1 MAMSHSA
8 SARPARAGEQFA
20 PVGEL
25 ELCYETFGDRA
36 DPALVLIMGL
46 ATQMIAWRDDFCA
59 GLAARGFFVV
69 RFDNR
74 DVGRSTRLDHLP
86 VPTRGQLVRRDKRAA
101 SYTLEDMALDAVGL
115 LDHLQIERAHIAGA
129 SMGAMIAQTVAANHP
144 DRVLSLVSIM
154 GSTGSRWS
162 GQPRLRAAERLLSVP
177 PADRDG
183 FADHMLKTFTIIGS
197 PGFERDEDELRR
209 FAQATFDRGRNPAA
223 GGRQLAAIL
232 AMGDRTPA
240 LRRITAP
247 TLVIHGSADTLVRPS
262 GGRATAKAIA
272 GSRLLEIQ
280 GMGHDLP
287 REAWPEII
295 DAIVENAARAA

>member
-1 MAMSHSA
+1 MSHPLHA
-8 SARPARAGEQFA
+8 PARTGEQFA
-20 PVGEL
+20 TVGEL

-74 DVGRSTRLDHLP
+74 DVGRSTTLDHLP

-101 SYTLEDMALDAVGL
+101 SYTLEDMARDAIGL
-115 LDHLQIERAHIAGA
+115 LDHLEIARAHVVGA
-129 SMGAMIAQTVAANHP
+129 SMGAMIAQTVAAHHP
-144 DRVLSLVSIM
+144 ERVLSLVSIM

-162 GQPRLRAAERLLSVP
+162 GQPRLRTAMLLLSVP
-177 PADRDG
+177 PADRDE
-183 FADHMLKTFTIIGS
+183 FVERVVKTFTVIGS
-197 PGFERDEDELRR
+197 PGFERDEAELRR
-209 FAQATFDRGRNPAA
+209 FAEATFDRGRNPAA
-223 GGRQLAAIL
+223 GSRQLAAIL

-240 LRRITAP
+240 LRQISAP

-262 GGRATAKAIA
+262 GGRATAKAIP
-272 GSRLLEIQ
+272 GSRLLEIR

-287 REAWPEII
+287 REAWPQII